1 MPTTAAQVDELV
13 HRLGAAVADPGLKA
27 DVKRLLGLVD
37 GNWFTALFTP
47 GESAKSRAWVLTA
60 ELAFW
65 GTGNRLRL
73 VGHIVPHHRD
83 KSFRVNI
90 ILWLPLEY
98 PNGYP
103 ALFIVPAKHTR
114 IVERHSNVGQD
125 GMFYHPYISTWD
137 PNHTLEE
144 LLAALIAVIN
154 ERPILEDTTLQD
166 LAAGVIG
173 TFSSIG
179 TRIMEGARQAQ
190 QATSSAGISSQYP
203 GALALQQQQQ
213 QQQSRG
219 HGHSSP
225 TSTGTAGATPSAPP
239 LEPTVPSGATGTLR
253 GRPVGRGPG
262 GAAARGRPGYPRH
275 GARHRVHRLPGDEE
289 VRLLSALR
297 PRSLLHE
304 VQQRRSKECP
314 LCRHANRKRPTRHT
328 SDTPPL
334 PPFTLPLAPPSRA
347 AVGIIRDPSHP
358 LLDWVPRNVPPGLI

>member
-13 HRLGAAVADPGLKA
+13 HRLGAAVADPGRLKA

-225 TSTGTAGATPSAPP
+225 TGTGNAGATPSAPP
-239 LEPTVPSGATGTLR
+239 LEPTVPSGRPAPSADDQWVVVPGAPRPEDAPDTAATEPGTECIVCLEMKKC
-253 GRPVGRGPG
+253 
-262 GAAARGRPGYPRH
+262 AFF
-275 GARHRVHRLPGDEE
+275 LPCGH
-289 VRLLSALR
+289 VACCMKCSKAL
-297 PRSLLHE
+297 
-304 VQQRRSKECP
+304 KECP
-314 LCRHANRKRPTRHT
+314 LCRHAIEKTYK
-328 SDTPPL
+328 
-334 PPFTLPLAPPSRA
+334 AY
-347 AVGIIRDPSHP
+347 V
-358 LLDWVPRNVPPGLI
+358 